1 LGLGIS
7 LGSHSIEKIKHR
19 AEIQVLFYHQVLIIS
34 PENRVYLKNHFPVSY
49 GRKLKGQG
57 GALQKNNV
65 HSGMGIK
72 IGENF
77 KEIVILSSGI
87 LLRPQLLKDNSDVG
101 VAYG

>member
-1 LGLGIS
+1 
-7 LGSHSIEKIKHR
+7 
-19 AEIQVLFYHQVLIIS
+19 
-34 PENRVYLKNHFPVSY
+34 
-49 GRKLKGQG
+49 LKGQG

-72 IGENF
+72 IGKDF

-87 LLRPQLLKDNSDVG
+87 LLRPQLLKDNSDVD